1 MIGDSEGPATTS
13 VNSNE
18 IGDDTDRTVHPAIP
32 QYPTDHGH
40 WPIAFGPISPE
51 RNRYRPIGYSTV
63 HRIPENMENKMSN
76 TTFRMVKL
84 VGESPDGIEAAVLQA
99 LGTSAEKVQGQTWTQ
114 VEDIR
119 ANINEQGGVDRWQV
133 TVEVAFQVD

>member
-1 MIGDSEGPATTS
+1 
-13 VNSNE
+13 
-18 IGDDTDRTVHPAIP
+18 
-32 QYPTDHGH
+32 
-40 WPIAFGPISPE
+40 
-51 RNRYRPIGYSTV
+51 
-63 HRIPENMENKMSN
+63 MSN